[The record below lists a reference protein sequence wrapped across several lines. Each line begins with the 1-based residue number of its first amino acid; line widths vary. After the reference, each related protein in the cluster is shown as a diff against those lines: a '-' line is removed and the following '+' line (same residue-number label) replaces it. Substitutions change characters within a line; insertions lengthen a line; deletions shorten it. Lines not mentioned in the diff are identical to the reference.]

1 MAQTPVILLGLG
13 NVGRALL
20 RQVVETGPTLARRTN
35 LSLVPIGLADS
46 QASLLDPGGLP
57 SEALEAALASKA
69 AGRSLKSLPGHCPSS
84 DLESAFAPGAV
95 VVDLTTSEEMVGT
108 LRAALDAGCAIV
120 LANKR
125 PLCGPWSDAQFLFE
139 DARVRY
145 EATVGAGLPAVA
157 ALRTLLDTG
166 DEVSAVEGC
175 LSGTLGFLCSQLE
188 DGEAYSSA
196 VSQARSLGYT
206 EPDPREDLSGQDVAR
221 KALILARTSGWRL
234 ELSDLKVEPLYTE
247 RLSSLSTRGFVS
259 AMPALDEPYAR
270 RVRDARSRG
279 QVLRYVAR
287 VGPRG
292 GWVGLAEVP
301 RDGPLGALRGPANY
315 IAFHTKRYADYPLVI
330 SGPGAG
336 PEVTAAGVLGDI
348 IGLALGTGVGK
359 RLTEEVLR
367 RGRSASREG
376 R

>member
-1 MAQTPVILLGLG
+1 MAQTPVIILGLG
-13 NVGRALL
+13 NVGQALL
-20 RQVVETGPTLARRTN
+20 RQVVETGPTLGRRTH
-35 LSLVPIGLADS
+35 LSLVPVGLADS

-57 SEALEAALASKA
+57 GETLEAALEAKA
-69 AGRSLKSLPGHCPSS
+69 AGRSLFSLPGRRPLS
-84 DLESAFAPGAV
+84 DLESVFAPGVV
-95 VVDLTTSEEMVGT
+95 VVDLTTSDDTVGT
-108 LRAALDAGCAIV
+108 LRAAVDAGCAVV

-125 PLCGPWSDAQFLFE
+125 PLCGPWGEAQFLFGN
-139 DARVRY
+139 ARVRY
-145 EATVGAGLPAVA
+145 EATVGAGLPVVA
-157 ALRTLLDTG
+157 ALRSLLDTG
-166 DEVSAVEGC
+166 DQVSAVEGC

-221 KALILARTSGWRL
+221 KALILARTTGWRL

-247 RLSSLSTRGFVS
+247 RLASLSPRGFIS
-259 AMPALDEPYAR
+259 AMPALDELYAR
-270 RVRDARSRG
+270 RVHDARSRG

-301 RDGPLGALRGPANY
+301 RDGPLGVLRGPANY
-315 IAFHTKRYADYPLVI
+315 IAFHTKRYSDHPLVI

-336 PEVTAAGVLGDI
+336 PEVTAAGVLGDVI
-348 IGLALGTGVGK
+348 DLA
-359 RLTEEVLR
+359 
-367 RGRSASREG
+367 RSAG
-376 R
+376 AAKD